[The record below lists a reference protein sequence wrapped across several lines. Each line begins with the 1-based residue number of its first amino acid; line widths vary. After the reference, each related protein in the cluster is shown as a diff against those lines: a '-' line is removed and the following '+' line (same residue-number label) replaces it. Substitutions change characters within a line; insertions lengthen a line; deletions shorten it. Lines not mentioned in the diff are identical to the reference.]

1 MKKHSLSLISAV
13 ILLIF
18 GLFACG
24 NKDAEQ
30 AKKLEEEASKIHDE
44 VMPITFKIRDLRDSV
59 LKKAEAIK
67 DSTRKDRGVSVANEI
82 QDADN
87 SMDEFMNKL
96 GDAMNLEE
104 NDEAKIKVFTELKS
118 EGEIVKKKTLDAKY
132 KAEEYLKK

>member
-1 MKKHSLSLISAV
+1 MKKNYFSLIPALL
-13 ILLIF
+13 LLIF

-30 AKKLEEEASKIHDE
+30 AKKLEEDASKIHDE

-67 DSTRKDRGVSVANEI
+67 DSTRKDLGVTVANEI

-96 GDAMNLEE
+96 GDAMNSED
-104 NDEAKIKVFTELKS
+104 NDEAKIKIFTELKT
-118 EGEIVKKKTLDAKY
+118 EGEAVKKKTLDAKY